1 MKNIAHE
8 GRPEREP
15 PAETAARES
24 VHASRFRLSLTG
36 WLAFGLGGIV
46 VVFLA
51 GNLLVQRSTRLATE
65 NVTRVQ
71 QELEPL
77 ARRARALSDAISNY
91 ERAVLSYLKPGAPAE
106 HSVVD
111 AAQARMQAAI
121 TEHIRYTSTDADLAA
136 VRSLA
141 DAVTRHETNGSELV
155 QRFDRRSALISTFWS
170 LMDGLR
176 KRIDGAGADG
186 LTVGENVFARRSL
199 AELANALEAARSSF
213 TVQLTQPSVRNASEA
228 ARNELAFRKKLKEYS
243 EEFKRSPGLA
253 WYELV
258 QDDFERAARLNRSV
272 AQLDAELEAGRR
284 EFAGS
289 GAELIEQVRVSLEEP
304 ALRALAESATEARAT
319 TQDAE
324 NMIAAVSLAVV
335 CVILLVTAATLYGIT
350 RPVRRLTEATRDL
363 AGGELTTR
371 VPRGGIRELDELAI
385 AFNHMATEL
394 NSAEQ
399 AVRSHQAQLE
409 ERVAQRTRQLRLLA
423 HHDALTSLPN
433 RRHLFAYLHSA
444 LRRAAREQQRIT
456 VLFVDLDNFKMIN
469 DSLGH
474 EFGDRVLRLIS
485 ERLKE
490 VVGDRGFVARL
501 GGDEFTLIMP
511 GESSMEEVETRATR
525 MVAEFQRPISIE
537 LRELLIGM
545 SVGAAVYPDHAT
557 DGAALLR
564 AADAALF
571 RAKELGRN
579 RACVYSPEML
589 IANSNR
595 FQTEQAL
602 RRAIEV
608 DDLVLH
614 FQPQVSLASHE
625 ATAVEALL
633 RWRQGNGRIVPAAD
647 FLQVAEQSGLIIE
660 LSAWVMQRAAHA
672 VALWRRAGWPQA
684 RVALNVCSQQFMSGE
699 FVNSIERL
707 LRENDVP
714 PGCIELEL
722 TETMLQT
729 GAVTIDTLRA
739 LHDLGVGIALDDFGT
754 GYSSLTSLEKLP
766 LNRVKLDRSL
776 IDSVDSNARSAAI
789 ARSIITL
796 CRTLG
801 LHVTAEGIE
810 RPAQL
815 DFLAEC
821 GDVCVQ
827 GYYVERP
834 APASEVLG
842 LVAAMPAR
850 MKMLLGTDGRE
861 HEEVDI
867 SASGVVRLRPRR
879 R

>member
-1 MKNIAHE
+1 MTKTASQH
-8 GRPEREP
+8 RPESEP
-15 PAETAARES
+15 AADAAARQS
-24 VHASRFRLSLTG
+24 VRASRFRLSLSG

-77 ARRARALSDAISNY
+77 ARRARGLSDAISNY
-91 ERAVLSYLKPGAPAE
+91 ERAVLSYLKPGAPSE
-106 HSVVD
+106 HTAVD
-111 AAQARMQAAI
+111 AAQARLQAAI
-121 TEHIRYTSTDADLAA
+121 TEHIRYSSSDADLVA
-136 VRSLA
+136 VRNLA
-141 DAVTRHETNGSELV
+141 DAVARHEGNGSELV
-155 QRFDRRSALISTFWS
+155 QRFDRRSALLGTCWS

-176 KRIDGAGADG
+176 DRINGAGADG

-199 AELANALEAARSSF
+199 AELANALDAVRSGFTAR
-213 TVQLTQPSVRNASEA
+213 LAQPSVRSANEA
-228 ARNELAFRKKLKEYS
+228 ARAEVAFRKKLKEYS

-258 QDDFERAARLNRSV
+258 QEDFERATRLHRSV
-272 AQLDAELEAGRR
+272 SQLDSEIESGRR
-284 EFAGS
+284 DFAGS
-289 GAELIEQVRVSLEEP
+289 GAALIEQVRVSLEEP
-304 ALRALAESATEARAT
+304 ALRALAQSATEARAT

-324 NMIAAVSLAVV
+324 NMIAAVSFAVV

-363 AGGELTTR
+363 AGGELSTR
-371 VPRGGIRELDELAI
+371 VPRGGVRELDELAI

-399 AVRSHQAQLE
+399 AVRSHQAELE
-409 ERVAQRTRQLRLLA
+409 QRVAQRTRQLRLLA

-433 RRHLFAYLHSA
+433 RRHLFAFLHSA
-444 LRRAAREQQRIT
+444 LRRAAREDQRIT

-485 ERLKE
+485 ERLRE
-490 VVGDRGFVARL
+490 AAGDRGFVARL
-501 GGDEFTLIMP
+501 GGDEFTLILP
-511 GESSMEEVETRATR
+511 GTSTMDEVESSAAR
-525 MVAEFQRPISIE
+525 MVAEFQRPISVE
-537 LRELLIGM
+537 QRELLIGM

-557 DGAALLR
+557 DAAALLR

-579 RACVYSPEML
+579 RACLYTPEML
-589 IANSNR
+589 IATSNR

-614 FQPQVSLASHE
+614 FQPQVSLATHE

-633 RWRQGNGRIVPAAD
+633 RWRQENGRIVPAAE

-660 LSAWVMQRAAHA
+660 LSAWVMRRAAHA
-672 VALWRRAGWPQA
+672 VALWRKAGWPQA

-707 LRENDVP
+707 LNENDVP
-714 PGCIELEL
+714 PACIELEL

-776 IDSVDSNARSAAI
+776 VDSVDSNVRAAAI

-815 DFLAEC
+815 DFLSDC
-821 GDVCVQ
+821 GDVSVQ

-834 APASEVLG
+834 TAASEVLA
-842 LVAAMPAR
+842 VVSAMPTR
-850 MKMLLGTDGRE
+850 MKMLLGTDSRE

>member
-8 GRPEREP
+8 GRPTSEP
-15 PAETAARES
+15 PAEAAAQES

-77 ARRARALSDAISNY
+77 ARRARGLSDAISNY
-91 ERAVLSYLKPGAPAE
+91 ERAVLSYLKPGAPTDHAG
-106 HSVVD
+106 VD

-155 QRFDRRSALISTFWS
+155 QRFDRRSALLGIFWP

-176 KRIDGAGADG
+176 KRVDGAGNV
-186 LTVGENVFARRSL
+186 TVGENVFARRSL
-199 AELANALEAARSSF
+199 AELANALETARSSY
-213 TVQLTQPSVRNASEA
+213 TVQLTQPNEKNASEA

-243 EEFKRSPGLA
+243 EEFMRSPGLA

-258 QDDFERAARLNRSV
+258 QGDFERAARLHRSV
-272 AQLDAELEAGRR
+272 GQLDAEIESGRR

-289 GAELIEQVRVSLEEP
+289 GAGLIEQVRVSLEEP

-324 NMIAAVSLAVV
+324 NMIAAVSFAVV

-385 AFNHMATEL
+385 AFNHMASEL

-399 AVRSHQAQLE
+399 AVRSHQAHLE
-409 ERVAQRTRQLRLLA
+409 ERVAQRTRQLRMLA

-444 LRRAAREQQRIT
+444 LRRAAREDQRIT

-511 GESSMEEVETRATR
+511 GEISMEVVETRAAR
-525 MVAEFQRPISIE
+525 MVAEFQRPISVE
-537 LRELLIGM
+537 QRELLIGM

-589 IANSNR
+589 VATSNR

-633 RWRQGNGRIVPAAD
+633 RWRQGNGRIVPAAE

-707 LRENDVP
+707 LRDNDVP
-714 PGCIELEL
+714 PECIELEL

-739 LHDLGVGIALDDFGT
+739 LQDLGVGIALDDFGT
-754 GYSSLTSLEKLP
+754 GYSSMTSLEKLP

-776 IDSVDSNARSAAI
+776 IDSVDSNVRSAAI

-801 LHVTAEGIE
+801 LQVTAEGIE

-815 DFLAEC
+815 DFLSDC
-821 GDVCVQ
+821 GDVSVQ

-834 APASEVLG
+834 AAASEVLAV
-842 LVAAMPAR
+842 VAAMPAR
-850 MKMLLGTDGRE
+850 MKMLLGTEHRE
-861 HEEVDI
+861 QEEVDI